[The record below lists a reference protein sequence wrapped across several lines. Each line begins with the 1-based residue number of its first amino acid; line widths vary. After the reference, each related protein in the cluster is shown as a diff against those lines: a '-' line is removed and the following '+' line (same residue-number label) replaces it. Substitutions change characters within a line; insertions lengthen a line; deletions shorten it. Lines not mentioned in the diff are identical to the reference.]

1 MSKMVKC
8 KVCGKEI
15 SKGAKCP
22 NCGKDSRCFVSRHKV
37 LTVICG
43 LVIIGALGSVTG
55 GNSNNKISD
64 NKQTSVSVEDSDS
77 KQTSVSVENSDSKQT
92 SVSNE
97 NSNKKQMEPE
107 LNISASELI
116 NAYKENE
123 VKADKMYKGKIVEVN
138 GIVDGI
144 NSGIDDKAI
153 VILSDGDEFSF
164 NNIQCCID
172 DENQDKA
179 CELEKGQNVTII
191 GEASGEIAGTPFIKD
206 CKIK

>member
-37 LTVICG
+37 LTVIGG

-64 NKQTSVSVEDSDS
+64 S

-92 SVSNE
+92 SASNE

-107 LNISASELI
+107 LSISATELI

-123 VKADKMYKGKIVEVN
+123 VKADKMYKGKIVEVS

-144 NSGIDDKAI
+144 DSDMNDKA
-153 VILSDGDEFSF
+153 VVTLSDGDEFS
-164 NNIQCCID
+164 IYTVSCYID

-179 CELEKGQNVTII
+179 CELNKGENVTII
-191 GEASGEIAGTPFIKD
+191 GKADGEVIGLPSIKD

>member
-37 LTVICG
+37 LTVIGG
-43 LVIIGALGSVTG
+43 LVIIGALGSITG

-64 NKQTSVSVEDSDS
+64 S
-77 KQTSVSVENSDSKQT
+77 KQTSVST
-92 SVSNE
+92 E

-107 LNISASELI
+107 LNISATELI

-123 VKADKMYKGKIVEVN
+123 IKADKMYKGKIVEVN
-138 GIVDGI
+138 GIVDAI
-144 NSGIDDKAI
+144 DSGIDDKAI
-153 VILSDGDEFSF
+153 VRLSNGDEFSF
-164 NNIQCCID
+164 DNVQCCID

-179 CELEKGQNVTII
+179 CELEKGENVII
-191 GEASGEIAGTPFIKD
+191 VGEADGEIAGTPFIKD

>member
-37 LTVICG
+37 LTVIGG

-64 NKQTSVSVEDSDS
+64 S
-77 KQTSVSVENSDSKQT
+77 KQTSVSVENSDDKQT

-107 LNISASELI
+107 LNISATELI
-116 NAYKENE
+116 NAYNENE

-138 GIVDGI
+138 GIVEGI
-144 NSGIDDKAI
+144 DSGISDNAI
-153 VILSDGDEFSF
+153 VRLSDGDEFSF
-164 NNIQCCID
+164 DDVICYID
-172 DENQDKA
+172 NDNQNKA
-179 CELEKGQNVTII
+179 CELEKGQNATII
-191 GEASGEIAGTPFIKD
+191 GEASGEIAGTPCIKD

>member
-15 SKGAKCP
+15 SKGTKCP

-64 NKQTSVSVEDSDS
+64 SKQTSVSVED
-77 KQTSVSVENSDSKQT
+77 SDSKQT

-107 LNISASELI
+107 LSISATELI
-116 NAYKENE
+116 NAYNENE
-123 VKADKMYKGKIVEVN
+123 VKADKMYKGKIIEVN

-144 NSGIDDKAI
+144 DSDMDDKA
-153 VILSDGDEFSF
+153 VVRLSDGDEFS
-164 NNIQCCID
+164 IYTVSCSID

-179 CELEKGQNVTII
+179 CELKKGENVTII
-191 GEASGEIAGTPFIKD
+191 GKADGEIAGQPCIKN

>member
-37 LTVICG
+37 LTVIGG
-43 LVIIGALGSVTG
+43 LVIIGALGSITG

-64 NKQTSVSVEDSDS
+64 NKQTSVSI
-77 KQTSVSVENSDSKQT
+77 ENSDSKQT

-107 LNISASELI
+107 LNISATELI

-123 VKADKMYKGKIVEVN
+123 IKADKMYKGKIVEVN
-138 GIVDGI
+138 GIVDAI
-144 NSGIDDKAI
+144 DSGIDDKAI
-153 VILSDGDEFSF
+153 VRLNDGDEFSF
-164 NNIQCCID
+164 DNVQCCID

-179 CELEKGQNVTII
+179 CELKKGENVTII
-191 GEASGEIAGTPFIKD
+191 GKADGEIAGTPFIKD

>member
-43 LVIIGALGSVTG
+43 LVIIGALGSITG

-64 NKQTSVSVEDSDS
+64 SKQTSVSVEDS
-77 KQTSVSVENSDSKQT
+77 NKQT

-107 LNISASELI
+107 LNISATELI
-116 NAYKENE
+116 NAYNENE

-144 NSGIDDKAI
+144 DSGIDDKAI
-153 VILSDGDEFSF
+153 VRLSDGDEFSF
-164 NNIQCCID
+164 DNVQCCID

-179 CELEKGQNVTII
+179 CELKKGDNVKII
-191 GEASGEIAGTPFIKD
+191 GKADGEIAGTPFIKD

>member
-37 LTVICG
+37 LTVIGG

-64 NKQTSVSVEDSDS
+64 S

-92 SVSNE
+92 SVSDE

-107 LNISASELI
+107 LNISATELI
-116 NAYKENE
+116 NAYNENE

-144 NSGIDDKAI
+144 DSDIDDKA
-153 VILSDGDEFSF
+153 VVRLSDGDEFS
-164 NNIQCCID
+164 IYTVSCYID

-179 CELEKGQNVTII
+179 CELKKGENVTII
-191 GEASGEIAGTPFIKD
+191 GKADGEIIGEPVIKD

>member
-37 LTVICG
+37 LTVIGG
-43 LVIIGALGSVTG
+43 LVIIGALGNIVE

-64 NKQTSVSVEDSDS
+64 NKQISVSNEISD
-77 KQTSVSVENSDSKQT
+77 NKQT

-97 NSNKKQMEPE
+97 NKKQMEPE
-107 LNISASELI
+107 LSISATELI

-144 NSGIDDKAI
+144 DSDIDDKA
-153 VILSDGDEFSF
+153 VVRLSDGDEFSF
-164 NNIQCCID
+164 YTVSCRID
-172 DENQDKA
+172 DDNQDRA
-179 CELEKGQNVTII
+179 CELKKGQNVTIV
-191 GEASGEIAGTPFIKD
+191 GVADGEIVGEPYIEN

>member
-37 LTVICG
+37 LTVIGG

-64 NKQTSVSVEDSDS
+64 NKQTSVSVE
-77 KQTSVSVENSDSKQT
+77 NSDSKQA

-107 LNISASELI
+107 LSISATELI

-144 NSGIDDKAI
+144 DSGIDDKAI
-153 VILSDGDEFSF
+153 VTLSDGDEFS
-164 NNIQCCID
+164 IYTVSCYID

-179 CELEKGQNVTII
+179 CELNKGENVTII
-191 GEASGEIAGTPFIKD
+191 GKADGEVIGLPSIKD

>member
-37 LTVICG
+37 LTVIGG

-64 NKQTSVSVEDSDS
+64 S
-77 KQTSVSVENSDSKQT
+77 KQTSVSIENSDSKQT

-191 GEASGEIAGTPFIKD
+191 GKADGEIIGEPVIKD

>member
-37 LTVICG
+37 LTVIGG

-64 NKQTSVSVEDSDS
+64 S
-77 KQTSVSVENSDSKQT
+77 KQTSVSIENSDSKQT

-107 LNISASELI
+107 LNISATELI

-144 NSGIDDKAI
+144 DSDIDDKA
-153 VILSDGDEFSF
+153 VVRLSDGDEFS
-164 NNIQCCID
+164 IYTVSCYID
-172 DENQDKA
+172 DENQDNA
-179 CELEKGQNVTII
+179 CELKKGENVTII
-191 GEASGEIAGTPFIKD
+191 GKADGEIIGEPVIKD

>member
-37 LTVICG
+37 LTVIAG
-43 LVIIGALGSVTG
+43 LVIIGALGSITG

-64 NKQTSVSVEDSDS
+64 S
-77 KQTSVSVENSDSKQT
+77 KQTSVSIENSDSKQT

-107 LNISASELI
+107 LNISATELI

-123 VKADKMYKGKIVEVN
+123 IKADKMYKGKIVEVN
-138 GIVDGI
+138 GIVDAI
-144 NSGIDDKAI
+144 DSGIDDKAI
-153 VILSDGDEFSF
+153 VRLSDGDEFSF
-164 NNIQCCID
+164 DNVQCCID

-179 CELEKGQNVTII
+179 CELNKGENVTII
-191 GEASGEIAGTPFIKD
+191 GKADGEIAGTPFIKD

>member
-37 LTVICG
+37 LTVIGG
-43 LVIIGALGSVTG
+43 LVIIGALGSITG
-55 GNSNNKISD
+55 GNSNNKI
-64 NKQTSVSVEDSDS
+64 SDS

-107 LNISASELI
+107 LNISATELI

-138 GIVDGI
+138 GIVDAI
-144 NSGIDDKAI
+144 DSGIDDKAI
-153 VILSDGDEFSF
+153 VRLSDGDEFSF
-164 NNIQCCID
+164 DNVQCCID

-179 CELEKGQNVTII
+179 CELKKGENVTII
-191 GEASGEIAGTPFIKD
+191 GKADGEIAGTPFIKD

>member
-37 LTVICG
+37 LTVIGG
-43 LVIIGALGSVTG
+43 LVIIGALGSITG

-64 NKQTSVSVEDSDS
+64 S
-77 KQTSVSVENSDSKQT
+77 KQSSVSVENSDSKQT

-107 LNISASELI
+107 LNISATDLI

-123 VKADKMYKGKIVEVN
+123 IKADKMYKGKIVEVN
-138 GIVDGI
+138 GIVDAI
-144 NSGIDDKAI
+144 DSGIDDKAI
-153 VILSDGDEFSF
+153 VRLSDGDEFSF
-164 NNIQCCID
+164 DNVQCCID

-179 CELEKGQNVTII
+179 CELKKGENVTII
-191 GEASGEIAGTPFIKD
+191 GKADGEIAGTPFIKD

>member
-37 LTVICG
+37 LTVIGG

-64 NKQTSVSVEDSDS
+64 S
-77 KQTSVSVENSDSKQT
+77 KQTSVSI
-92 SVSNE
+92 E

-107 LNISASELI
+107 LNISATELI

-144 NSGIDDKAI
+144 DSGIDDKAI
-153 VILSDGDEFSF
+153 VRLSDGDEFSIY
-164 NNIQCCID
+164 NVYCHID
-172 DENQDKA
+172 NENQNKA
-179 CELEKGQNVTII
+179 CELKKGENVTIV
-191 GEASGEIAGTPFIKD
+191 GEANGEIAGEPVIKD

>member
-37 LTVICG
+37 LTVIGG
-43 LVIIGALGSVTG
+43 LVIIGALGSITG
-55 GNSNNKISD
+55 GNSNNKI
-64 NKQTSVSVEDSDS
+64 SDS

-107 LNISASELI
+107 LNISATELI

-123 VKADKMYKGKIVEVN
+123 IKADKMYKGKIVEVN
-138 GIVDGI
+138 GIVDAI
-144 NSGIDDKAI
+144 DSGIDDKA
-153 VILSDGDEFSF
+153 VVRLSDGDEFSF
-164 NNIQCCID
+164 YNVHCYID

-179 CELEKGQNVTII
+179 CELKKGENVKII
-191 GEASGEIAGTPFIKD
+191 GKADGEIAGTPFIKD

>member
-22 NCGKDSRCFVSRHKV
+22 NCGKDSRCFFSRHKV
-37 LTVICG
+37 LTVIGG

-64 NKQTSVSVEDSDS
+64 S
-77 KQTSVSVENSDSKQT
+77 KQTSVSVENSDDKQT
-92 SVSNE
+92 SVSTE

-107 LNISASELI
+107 LNISATELI
-116 NAYKENE
+116 NAYNENE

-138 GIVDGI
+138 GIVEGI
-144 NSGIDDKAI
+144 DSGISDNAI
-153 VILSDGDEFSF
+153 VRLSDGDEFSF
-164 NNIQCCID
+164 DDVICYID
-172 DENQDKA
+172 NDNQNKA

-191 GEASGEIAGTPFIKD
+191 GEASGEIAGTPCIKD

>member
-37 LTVICG
+37 LTIIGG
-43 LVIIGALGSVTG
+43 LVIIGALGSITG
-55 GNSNNKISD
+55 GNSNNKI
-64 NKQTSVSVEDSDS
+64 SDS
-77 KQTSVSVENSDSKQT
+77 KQTSVSVENSNEQT

-107 LNISASELI
+107 LSISATELI
-116 NAYKENE
+116 NAYNENE

-144 NSGIDDKAI
+144 DSDMDDKA
-153 VILSDGDEFSF
+153 VVRLSDGDEFS
-164 NNIQCCID
+164 IYTVSCYID

-179 CELEKGQNVTII
+179 CELKKGENVIII
-191 GEASGEIAGTPFIKD
+191 GKADGEVIGEPVIKD

>member
-37 LTVICG
+37 LTVIGG

-64 NKQTSVSVEDSDS
+64 NKQTSVSVE
-77 KQTSVSVENSDSKQT
+77 NSDSKQT

-107 LNISASELI
+107 LSISATELI
-116 NAYKENE
+116 NAYNENE

-144 NSGIDDKAI
+144 DSDMDDKA
-153 VILSDGDEFSF
+153 VVRLSDGDKFS
-164 NNIQCCID
+164 IYTVSCYID
-172 DENQDKA
+172 DENQDNA
-179 CELEKGQNVTII
+179 CELKKGENVTII
-191 GEASGEIAGTPFIKD
+191 GKADGEIIGEPVIKD

>member
-37 LTVICG
+37 LTVIGG
-43 LVIIGALGSVTG
+43 LVIIGALGSITG

-64 NKQTSVSVEDSDS
+64 NKQTSVSVE
-77 KQTSVSVENSDSKQT
+77 NSDSKQT
-92 SVSNE
+92 SVSNK

-107 LNISASELI
+107 LNISATELI

-123 VKADKMYKGKIVEVN
+123 VKADKIYKGKIVEVN
-138 GIVDGI
+138 GIVDAI
-144 NSGIDDKAI
+144 DSGIDDKA
-153 VILSDGDEFSF
+153 VIRLSDGDEFSF
-164 NNIQCCID
+164 YNVHCYID

-179 CELEKGQNVTII
+179 CELKKGENVTII
-191 GEASGEIAGTPFIKD
+191 GKEDGEIAGQPCIKN

>member
-37 LTVICG
+37 LTVIGG

-64 NKQTSVSVEDSDS
+64 S
-77 KQTSVSVENSDSKQT
+77 KQTSVSVENSDDKQT

-144 NSGIDDKAI
+144 DSDIDDKA
-153 VILSDGDEFSF
+153 VVRLSDGDEFSF
-164 NNIQCCID
+164 DKVSCYID
-172 DENQDKA
+172 NDNQNKA
-179 CELEKGQNVTII
+179 CELKKGQNVTII
-191 GEASGEIAGTPFIKD
+191 GKADGEVIGRPQIKD

>member
-37 LTVICG
+37 LTVIGG
-43 LVIIGALGSVTG
+43 LVIIGALGSITG
-55 GNSNNKISD
+55 GNSNNKI
-64 NKQTSVSVEDSDS
+64 SDS

-92 SVSNE
+92 SASNE

-107 LNISASELI
+107 LNISATELI
-116 NAYKENE
+116 SAYKENE
-123 VKADKMYKGKIVEVN
+123 VKADKMYKGKIVEVS

-144 NSGIDDKAI
+144 DSDMNDKA
-153 VILSDGDEFSF
+153 VVTLSDGDEFS
-164 NNIQCCID
+164 IYTVSCYID
-172 DENQDKA
+172 NDNQDKA
-179 CELEKGQNVTII
+179 CELKKGENVTII
-191 GEASGEIAGTPFIKD
+191 GKADGEVIGQPSIKD

>member
-37 LTVICG
+37 LTVIGG
-43 LVIIGALGSVTG
+43 LVIIGALGSITG

-64 NKQTSVSVEDSDS
+64 SKQTSVSVEDS
-77 KQTSVSVENSDSKQT
+77 NKQT

-107 LNISASELI
+107 LNISATELI

-144 NSGIDDKAI
+144 DSGIDDKAI
-153 VILSDGDEFSF
+153 VRLSDGDEFSF
-164 NNIQCCID
+164 DNVQCCID

-179 CELEKGQNVTII
+179 CELKKGENVTII
-191 GEASGEIAGTPFIKD
+191 GKEDGEIAGTPFIKD

>member
-37 LTVICG
+37 LTVIGG
-43 LVIIGALGSVTG
+43 LVIIGALGSITG
-55 GNSNNKISD
+55 GNSNNKI
-64 NKQTSVSVEDSDS
+64 SDS

-92 SVSNE
+92 SASNE

-107 LNISASELI
+107 LSISATELI
-116 NAYKENE
+116 NAYNENE

-144 NSGIDDKAI
+144 DSDMDDKA
-153 VILSDGDEFSF
+153 VVRLSDGDKFS
-164 NNIQCCID
+164 IYTVSCYID
-172 DENQDKA
+172 DENQDNA
-179 CELEKGQNVTII
+179 CELKKGENVTII
-191 GEASGEIAGTPFIKD
+191 GKADGEIIGEPVIKD

>member
-37 LTVICG
+37 LTVIGG
-43 LVIIGALGSVTG
+43 LVIIGALGSITG

-64 NKQTSVSVEDSDS
+64 N

-107 LNISASELI
+107 LNISATELI

-138 GIVDGI
+138 GIVEGI
-144 NSGIDDKAI
+144 DSGISDDAI
-153 VILSDGDEFSF
+153 VRLSDGDEFSF
-164 NNIQCCID
+164 DDVICYID
-172 DENQDKA
+172 DENQDNA
-179 CELEKGQNVTII
+179 CELNKGENVIII
-191 GEASGEIAGTPFIKD
+191 GEASGEIAGTPCIKD

>member
-37 LTVICG
+37 LTVIGG

-55 GNSNNKISD
+55 GNSNNKI
-64 NKQTSVSVEDSDS
+64 SDS

-138 GIVDGI
+138 GIVDAI
-144 NSGIDDKAI
+144 DSGIDDKAI
-153 VILSDGDEFSF
+153 VRLSDGDEFSF
-164 NNIQCCID
+164 DNVQCCID

-179 CELEKGQNVTII
+179 CELKKGDNVKII
-191 GEASGEIAGTPFIKD
+191 GKADGEIAGTPFIKD

>member
-1 MSKMVKC
+1 MGKMVKC

-37 LTVICG
+37 LTVIGG
-43 LVIIGALGSVTG
+43 LVIIGVLGSITG
-55 GNSNNKISD
+55 GNSNNKI
-64 NKQTSVSVEDSDS
+64 SDS

-92 SVSNE
+92 SASNK

-107 LNISASELI
+107 LNISATELI

-123 VKADKMYKGKIVEVN
+123 VKADKTYKGKIVEVN

-144 NSGIDDKAI
+144 DSDMDDKA
-153 VILSDGDEFSF
+153 VVRLSDGDEFSF
-164 NNIQCCID
+164 DNVQCCID

-179 CELEKGQNVTII
+179 CELKKGENVTII
-191 GEASGEIAGTPFIKD
+191 GKEDGEIAGQPCIKN

>member
-37 LTVICG
+37 LTVIGG

-55 GNSNNKISD
+55 GNSNNKI
-64 NKQTSVSVEDSDS
+64 SDS

-107 LNISASELI
+107 LNISATELI
-116 NAYKENE
+116 NAYNENE

-144 NSGIDDKAI
+144 DSDIDDKA
-153 VILSDGDEFSF
+153 VVRLSNGDEFSF
-164 NNIQCCID
+164 DTVSCFID

-179 CELEKGQNVTII
+179 CELKKGQNVTII
-191 GEASGEIAGTPFIKD
+191 GEAAGETIGQPYIKD

>member
-22 NCGKDSRCFVSRHKV
+22 NCGKDSRCFFSRHKV
-37 LTVICG
+37 LTVIGG
-43 LVIIGALGSVTG
+43 LVIIAALGSITG

-64 NKQTSVSVEDSDS
+64 S
-77 KQTSVSVENSDSKQT
+77 KQTSVSIENSDSKQT

-107 LNISASELI
+107 LNISATELI

-123 VKADKMYKGKIVEVN
+123 IKADKMYKGKIVEVN
-138 GIVDGI
+138 GIVDAI
-144 NSGIDDKAI
+144 DSGIDDKAI
-153 VILSDGDEFSF
+153 VRLSDGDEFSF
-164 NNIQCCID
+164 DNVQCCID

-179 CELEKGQNVTII
+179 CELKKGENVTII
-191 GEASGEIAGTPFIKD
+191 GKADGEIAGTPFIKD

>member
-37 LTVICG
+37 LTVIGG
-43 LVIIGALGSVTG
+43 LVIIGALGSITG

-64 NKQTSVSVEDSDS
+64 SKQTSVSVED
-77 KQTSVSVENSDSKQT
+77 NSKQT

-107 LNISASELI
+107 LNISATELI

-123 VKADKMYKGKIVEVN
+123 VKADKTYKGKIVEVN

-144 NSGIDDKAI
+144 DSGISDEAI
-153 VILSDGDEFSF
+153 VRLSDGDEFSF
-164 NNIQCCID
+164 DDVICYID
-172 DENQDKA
+172 NDNQDNA
-179 CELEKGQNVTII
+179 CELKKGENVTII
-191 GEASGEIAGTPFIKD
+191 GKADGEIIGEPVIKD

>member
-64 NKQTSVSVEDSDS
+64 S
-77 KQTSVSVENSDSKQT
+77 KQTSISVENGDDKQT

-107 LNISASELI
+107 LNISATELI

-123 VKADKMYKGKIVEVN
+123 IKADKMYKGKIVEVN
-138 GIVDGI
+138 GIVDAI
-144 NSGIDDKAI
+144 DSGIDDKAI
-153 VILSDGDEFSF
+153 VRLSNGDEFSF
-164 NNIQCCID
+164 DNVQCCID

>member
-22 NCGKDSRCFVSRHKV
+22 NCGNDSRCFVSRHKV

-64 NKQTSVSVEDSDS
+64 S
-77 KQTSVSVENSDSKQT
+77 KQTNVSVENSDSKQT

-107 LNISASELI
+107 LSISATELI
-116 NAYKENE
+116 NAYEENE

-144 NSGIDDKAI
+144 DSDMDDKA
-153 VILSDGDEFSF
+153 VVRLSDGDEFS
-164 NNIQCCID
+164 IYTVSCRID

-179 CELEKGQNVTII
+179 CELEKGQNVTIV
-191 GEASGEIAGTPFIKD
+191 GEADGEVIGMPFIKD

>member
-37 LTVICG
+37 LTVIGG

-64 NKQTSVSVEDSDS
+64 SKQTSVSVEDS
-77 KQTSVSVENSDSKQT
+77 NKQT

-107 LNISASELI
+107 LSISATELI

-123 VKADKMYKGKIVEVN
+123 IKADKMYKGKIVEVN
-138 GIVDGI
+138 GIVDAI
-144 NSGIDDKAI
+144 DSGIDDKAI
-153 VILSDGDEFSF
+153 VRLSDGDEFSF
-164 NNIQCCID
+164 DNVQCCID

-179 CELEKGQNVTII
+179 CELKKGENVKII
-191 GEASGEIAGTPFIKD
+191 GRADGEIAGTPFIKD

>member
-37 LTVICG
+37 LTVIGG
-43 LVIIGALGSVTG
+43 LVIIGVLGSITG

-64 NKQTSVSVEDSDS
+64 SKQTSVSVEDSN
-77 KQTSVSVENSDSKQT
+77 KQTSVST
-92 SVSNE
+92 E

-107 LNISASELI
+107 LNISATELI
-116 NAYKENE
+116 NAYKGNE

-138 GIVDGI
+138 GIVDAI
-144 NSGIDDKAI
+144 DSGIDDKA
-153 VILSDGDEFSF
+153 VVRLSDGDEFSF
-164 NNIQCCID
+164 YNVHCYID
-172 DENQDKA
+172 NDNQNKA
-179 CELEKGQNVTII
+179 CELKKGQNVTIV
-191 GEASGEIAGTPFIKD
+191 GKADGEIAGQPCIKD

>member
-37 LTVICG
+37 LTVIAG
-43 LVIIGALGSVTG
+43 LVIIGALGSITG
-55 GNSNNKISD
+55 GNSNNK
-64 NKQTSVSVEDSDS
+64 TSDS
-77 KQTSVSVENSDSKQT
+77 KQTSVSIENSDSKQT

-138 GIVDGI
+138 GIVDAI
-144 NSGIDDKAI
+144 DSGIDDKA
-153 VILSDGDEFSF
+153 VVRLSDGDEFSF
-164 NNIQCCID
+164 YNVHCYID

-179 CELEKGQNVTII
+179 CELKKGENVTII
-191 GEASGEIAGTPFIKD
+191 GKEDGEIAGQPCIKN

>member
-37 LTVICG
+37 LTVIGG
-43 LVIIGALGSVTG
+43 LVIIGVLGSVTG
-55 GNSNNKISD
+55 GNSNNK
-64 NKQTSVSVEDSDS
+64 VSDS
-77 KQTSVSVENSDSKQT
+77 KQTSVSIENSDSKQT
-92 SVSNE
+92 NVSNE

-107 LNISASELI
+107 LSISATELI
-116 NAYKENE
+116 NAYNENE

-144 NSGIDDKAI
+144 DSDMDDKA
-153 VILSDGDEFSF
+153 VVRLSDGDKFS
-164 NNIQCCID
+164 IYTVSCYID
-172 DENQDKA
+172 DENQDNA
-179 CELEKGQNVTII
+179 CELKKGDNVTII
-191 GEASGEIAGTPFIKD
+191 GKADGEIIGEPVIKD

>member
-55 GNSNNKISD
+55 GKSNNKI
-64 NKQTSVSVEDSDS
+64 SDS
-77 KQTSVSVENSDSKQT
+77 KQTSVSVENSNEQT

-107 LNISASELI
+107 LSMSASELI

-144 NSGIDDKAI
+144 DSGIDDKAI
-153 VILSDGDEFSF
+153 VRLSDGDEFSF
-164 NNIQCCID
+164 DNVQCCID
-172 DENQDKA
+172 DENQDNA
-179 CELEKGQNVTII
+179 CELKKGENVIII
-191 GEASGEIAGTPFIKD
+191 GEADGEIAGTPFIKD

>member
-37 LTVICG
+37 LTVIGG

-64 NKQTSVSVEDSDS
+64 S
-77 KQTSVSVENSDSKQT
+77 KQTSVSVENSDDKQT
-92 SVSNE
+92 SVSIDE

-144 NSGIDDKAI
+144 DSDISDKA
-153 VILSDGDEFSF
+153 VVRLSNGDEFSF
-164 NNIQCCID
+164 DNVSCYID
-172 DENQDKA
+172 DENQNKA
-179 CELEKGQNVTII
+179 CELKKGQNVTIVGKADGEVI
-191 GEASGEIAGTPFIKD
+191 GEPCIKD